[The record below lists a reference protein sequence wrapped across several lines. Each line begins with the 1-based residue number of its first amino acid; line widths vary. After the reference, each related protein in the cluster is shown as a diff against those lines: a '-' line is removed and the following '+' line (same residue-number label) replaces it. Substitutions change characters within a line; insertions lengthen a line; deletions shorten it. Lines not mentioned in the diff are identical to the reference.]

1 MSPAWYRQG
10 YYPTRTGCHFDPH
23 VALCL
28 GHYHG
33 HGTRICDSW
42 EIPGNKLGRESRS
55 LSGGNNCQVL
65 VMLRLSVP
73 TIQRMPND
81 WWDSHMVADT
91 GTHTSPY
98 RVTLVTAPSDH
109 VTKKTC
115 MLSGAWQ
122 QNALE
127 ALQMPTQATLFLSSN
142 PQPFKLQVSVTFLM
156 PIRVCGKRTWPHIR
170 GAHLALRSL
179 ILYLLAESRHP
190 FKDCIQVLGL
200 GEHWMQKSLHEIVYS
215 EEIPTKC

>member
-1 MSPAWYRQG
+1 M
-10 YYPTRTGCHFDPH
+10 
-23 VALCL
+23 ALCL

-33 HGTRICDSW
+33 QGTRTCDSW

-55 LSGGNNCQVL
+55 LSGGNDCQVL
-65 VMLRLSVP
+65 VMLRLSVS
-73 TIQRMPND
+73 TIQRMPNA
-81 WWDSHMVADT
+81 WWDSYMVADT
-91 GTHTSPY
+91 GTQISSY
-98 RVTLVTAPSDH
+98 RVTLTASRDQ

-142 PQPFKLQVSVTFLM
+142 PQPFKLQVSVTFLIS
-156 PIRVCGKRTWPHIR
+156 IRVCGKRTWPHIR
-170 GAHLALRSL
+170 GDHLALRSL

-190 FKDCIQVLGL
+190 FKDCIPVLGL
-200 GEHWMQKSLHEIVYS
+200 GEQWMQKSLHESLLYS

>member
-1 MSPAWYRQG
+1 MSPTWYRKG
-10 YYPTRTGCHFDPH
+10 YYPTRTRCHFDPH

-33 HGTRICDSW
+33 QGIRPVIHGKFLGINW
-42 EIPGNKLGRESRS
+42 EGRVGP
-55 LSGGNNCQVL
+55 SGANNYQVL

-73 TIQRMPND
+73 TIQRMPSN

-91 GTHTSPY
+91 GTHTSPC
-98 RVTLVTAPSDH
+98 RVTLMTAPSDQ

-115 MLSGAWQ
+115 MLSRAWQ

-127 ALQMPTQATLFLSSN
+127 ALQMPTQATFFLSLN
-142 PQPFKLQVSVTFLM
+142 LQPFKLQVSVIFLM

-170 GAHLALRSL
+170 GAHLVLRSL

-190 FKDCIQVLGL
+190 FKDCIQVLGF
-200 GEHWMQKSLHEIVYS
+200 GEHRMQKSLHEIVYS